1 MIQFMLSSMSMM
13 MGLLFTQLNHPL
25 AMGLMLLV
33 QTMLISLMTGM
44 MTQTFWF
51 SYILFLIMLGG
62 MLVLF
67 IYVSS
72 LASNEMFNMS
82 MMNMIISM
90 MIFIVMMLTMM
101 LIDSYTNIFFSLN
114 KEIINNTTPEMLYN
128 MESNFMVNKIYNQP
142 TNYITLMLINYLFI
156 TLIAIVKITNIM
168 NGPLRQKF

>member
-1 MIQFMLSSMSMM
+1 MLSSMSMI

-25 AMGLMLLV
+25 TMGLMLLI
-33 QTMLISLMTGM
+33 QTMMISLITGM

-82 MMNMIISM
+82 MLNLISTLLIFMFIMLLLLM
-90 MIFIVMMLTMM
+90 M
-101 LIDSYTNIFFSLN
+101 DWYSNIFLSLN
-114 KEIINNTTPEMLYN
+114 KEIINIINPEILYN
-128 MESNFMVNKIYNQP
+128 MESTFSLNKIYNQP
-142 TNYITLMLINYLFI
+142 TNYITLMLANYLFI
-156 TLIAIVKITNIM
+156 TLIAVVKITNIM
-168 NGPLRQKF
+168 KGSLRQKF